1 MVSCCS
7 RLPATGAFAAFG
19 SVDEGCLVAVPAAF
33 GCGWLEP
40 PDVVDGAWLVDGFDV
55 DVDGAGSEGLGAAGS
70 GAGAGG
76 AGAGGGG
83 GTVGAA
89 CWATAPRSWTLTTG
103 AETPATAMLVG
114 AAPGSPVHGTETP
127 LA

>member
-76 AGAGGGG
+76 AGVGARPPRGRAGGLRARA
-83 GTVGAA
+83 GAA
-89 CWATAPRSWTLTTG
+89 GSARWGPPPGPRHRG
-103 AETPATAMLVG
+103 
-114 AAPGSPVHGTETP
+114 PGR
-127 LA
+127 